1 MHRVIFC
8 VLISV
13 VCLVSSGCIM
23 ADRAGPHVLPHPH
36 SELTAPTFCLYEGV
50 FRLESEE
57 HNKPAPINSIQVCR
71 HTKINDEPIDW
82 SKWLEYADIRPYT
95 DQDSWEIEY
104 APDGKSDLPDRRFSC
119 ITYGKAPPGYIE
131 KIPAQPLIPERL
143 YTVSIRGYPV
153 GGVLSFVIRVD
164 SMGRPT
170 HLEYAINT
178 PLPGSRT
185 GGVHVI
191 TRE

>member
-8 VLISV
+8 VLIYI
-13 VCLVSSGCIM
+13 VCLVSSGCVPHSM
-23 ADRAGPHVLPHPH
+23 GPHVLPHPH

-50 FRLESEE
+50 FRLESER
-57 HNKPAPINSIQVCR
+57 HQKPAPINSIQVYR
-71 HTKINDEPIDW
+71 HPKINDDPIDW
-82 SKWLEYADIRPYT
+82 SKWLEYADIRSHT

-104 APDGKSDLPDRRFSC
+104 APDGKSDPSDRRFSC

-131 KIPAQPLIPERL
+131 KIPAQPLIIERL
-143 YTVSIRGYPV
+143 YTVELRP
-153 GGVLSFVIRVD
+153 GGVLMFVIRAD
-164 SMGRPT
+164 SMGRET
-170 HLEYAINT
+170 HLEYAIET
-178 PLPGSRT
+178 PLLGSRT

>member
-8 VLISV
+8 VLIYI
-13 VCLVSSGCIM
+13 VCLVSSGCPAPM
-23 ADRAGPHVLPHPH
+23 MHGSPHPH
-36 SELTAPTFCLYEGV
+36 SELTAPTFCLYEGRV
-50 FRLESEE
+50 ILESER
-57 HNKPAPINSIQVCR
+57 HNKPAPINSIQVYR

-82 SKWLEYADIRPYT
+82 SKWLEDADIRPRT

-104 APDGKSDLPDRRFSC
+104 VPDGKSDPPDRRFSC

-143 YTVSIRGYPV
+143 YTVMLEWGDRLI
-153 GGVLSFVIRVD
+153 FVIRAD
-164 SMGRPT
+164 SQGEPT
-170 HLEYAINT
+170 HLEYAIDN
-178 PLPGSRT
+178 PLPGART